1 MNTQQ
6 GDQRLVYTVQAL
18 CLNMDEVE
26 LPKDNSIC
34 AEHHQDDEHEARYQP
49 VTDVESSYPTAEFCR
64 SVPLHRLV
72 LSSYR
77 SSQAHATTHSFSREA
92 QTDRAEGIGRFRLSV
107 QGLMIP
113 LAGGP
118 FSKPVM
124 RTNSFSKAVAASG
137 ALLAPVSTEC
147 TACM

>member
-77 SSQAHATTHSFSREA
+77 SSQAHATTHSFRTRLKPIGQRVSDASDVCSGFDDTLCGRSLLESCDTN
-92 QTDRAEGIGRFRLSV
+92 QFVLQGFSGFWRAPCAR
-107 QGLMIP
+107 
-113 LAGGP
+113 
-118 FSKPVM
+118 
-124 RTNSFSKAVAASG
+124 
-137 ALLAPVSTEC
+137 
-147 TACM
+147 